1 MKVLVRIMWRFA
13 QRVRL
18 EDLVAFLLQ
27 NTQLQ
32 AVRLKSEILNFE
44 FRSPQRRGPPGL
56 ATCHMPLAT
65 LSIGQLQF
73 ITTSAYRRAPDS
85 RDDDF
90 RISIFEFRFLADR
103 FRRCSVPTLS

>member
-1 MKVLVRIMWRFA
+1 MKVLVRIMCRFT

-18 EDLVAFLLQ
+18 EGLVAFLLQ

-56 ATCHMPLAT
+56 ATRHFVYWPVSVHHYEH
-65 LSIGQLQF
+65 LSTRTGW
-73 ITTSAYRRAPDS
+73 S
-85 RDDDF
+85 
-90 RISIFEFRFLADR
+90 E
-103 FRRCSVPTLS
+103 